1 MNKKDKFKNITKRYA
16 KWIIGVAV
24 ILIVIYLGLA
34 NITDVS
40 SAATWV
46 AKLFTPLTVGFF
58 MALILNVPMRFFESF
73 MWPKA
78 KRKFPQKIRRPL
90 AFTLSL
96 VLILGILAGVIILV
110 VPELINAL
118 KMIASSS
125 MGFINEMA
133 QLNKTEAITQL
144 PFGNILARINWS
156 EIANNVEQWIKD
168 QSGTIVNGAM
178 DTVVSLVGGIVD
190 FVFAVIF
197 SIYILFSKEKLKAQA
212 ARLIRAWLPEKGG
225 NYLIHTCDVANGVFR
240 NFVAGQTIEAIILGS
255 LCALGM
261 VILRIP
267 YAPMVS
273 ALVGVMSLIPV
284 VGAFIGGGV
293 GAFMIFTES
302 PVKALVFVVFIIV
315 LQQLEGN
322 LIYPKVVGSQVQL
335 PAIWVLAAVTVGG
348 AVAGPTGI
356 LLGIPLVST
365 AYILI
370 REATEKREQKLMA
383 SKEIPADTESAT
395 PSETE

>member
-1 MNKKDKFKNITKRYA
+1 MNKKDKFKSITKRYA

-144 PFGNILARINWS
+144 PFGSILAKINWS

>member
-144 PFGNILARINWS
+144 PFGSILAKINWS

>member
-1 MNKKDKFKNITKRYA
+1 MNKKDKFKSITKRYA

-144 PFGNILARINWS
+144 PFGSILAKINWS
-156 EIANNVEQWIKD
+156 EIANNVEQWVKD

-212 ARLIRAWLPEKGG
+212 ARLIRTWLPEKGG
-225 NYLIHTCDVANGVFR
+225 NYIIHTCDVANGVFR

-370 REATEKREQKLMA
+370 REATEKREQKLMS

>member
-1 MNKKDKFKNITKRYA
+1 MNKKDKLKGVTKRYT
-16 KWIIGVAV
+16 KWILGIAIVLIAV
-24 ILIVIYLGLA
+24 YLALA
-34 NITDVS
+34 NITNVG
-40 SAATWV
+40 SAVTWFFG
-46 AKLFTPLTVGFF
+46 LFTPLIAGFF

-73 MWPKA
+73 MWPNA
-78 KRKFPQKIRRPL
+78 KKKFPQKIRRPV
-90 AFTLSL
+90 AFILSL
-96 VLILGILAGVIILV
+96 VLILGILAGVLILV
-110 VPELINAL
+110 LPELVNAV
-118 KMIASSS
+118 KMIVSSS
-125 MGFINEMA
+125 MNFINEMA
-133 QLNKTEAITQL
+133 KLNKTEAINQL

-156 EIANNVEQWIKD
+156 EIASSIEKWVKE

-178 DTVVSLVGGIVD
+178 DTVIALVGGVVD
-190 FVFAVIF
+190 SVFAVIF
-197 SIYILFSKEKLKAQA
+197 SVYILFSKEKLKAQA
-212 ARLIRAWLPEKGG
+212 KRLTLAWLPEKGG
-225 NYLIHTCDVANGVFR
+225 SYLIHTADVANGVFR
-240 NFVAGQTIEAIILGS
+240 NFVAGQTIEAIILGT

-302 PVKALVFVVFIIV
+302 PIKALVFVIFIIV
-315 LQQLEGN
+315 LQQFEGN

-348 AVAGPTGI
+348 ALAGPMGI
-356 LLGIPLVST
+356 LLGIPITST
-365 AYILI
+365 AYVLI
-370 REATEKREQKLMA
+370 REATEKREQKLAA
-383 SKEIPADTESAT
+383 SVTQPSEAESET

>member
-1 MNKKDKFKNITKRYA
+1 MNKKDKFKSITKRYA

-34 NITDVS
+34 NITYVS
-40 SAATWV
+40 SAVTWV

-144 PFGNILARINWS
+144 PFGNLLAKINWS

-225 NYLIHTCDVANGVFR
+225 NYIIHTCDVANGVFR

-348 AVAGPTGI
+348 AVAGPAGI

-370 REATEKREQKLMA
+370 REATEKREQKLTA

>member
-1 MNKKDKFKNITKRYA
+1 MNKKDKFKSITKRYA

-24 ILIVIYLGLA
+24 ILIVVYLGLA

-144 PFGNILARINWS
+144 PFGNILAKINWS

>member
-1 MNKKDKFKNITKRYA
+1 MNKKDKLKGVMKRYT

-24 ILIVIYLGLA
+24 VLIAVYLALA
-34 NITDVS
+34 NLTDVG
-40 SAATWV
+40 SAAKWFFG
-46 AKLFTPLTVGFF
+46 LFTPLTIGFF

-73 MWPKA
+73 MWPNA
-78 KRKFPQKIRRPL
+78 KKKFPQKIRRPV
-90 AFTLSL
+90 AFILSL
-96 VLILGILAGVIILV
+96 VLILGILAGVLILV
-110 VPELINAL
+110 LPELVNAL
-118 KMIASSS
+118 KMIASGA
-125 MGFINEMA
+125 MNFINEMA
-133 QLNKTEAITQL
+133 KLNKTEAINQL
-144 PFGNILARINWS
+144 PFGSLLAKIDWS
-156 EIANNVEQWIKD
+156 EIAKSAEKWIKE

-178 DTVVSLVGGIVD
+178 DTIVTLIGGVVDS
-190 FVFAVIF
+190 VFAVIF
-197 SIYILFSKEKLKAQA
+197 SVYILFSKEKLKGQA
-212 ARLIRAWLPEKGG
+212 KRLIRAWLPERGG
-225 NYLIHTCDVANGVFR
+225 NYLIHTADVANGVFR
-240 NFVAGQTIEAIILGS
+240 NFVAGQTIEAIILGT

-302 PVKALVFVVFIIV
+302 PIKALVFVVFIIV

-335 PAIWVLAAVTVGG
+335 PAIWVLSAVTVGG
-348 AVAGPTGI
+348 ALAGPAGI

-370 REATEKREQKLMA
+370 REATEKREQKLIP
-383 SKEIPADTESAT
+383 SKVQTADTDSAS

>member
-1 MNKKDKFKNITKRYA
+1 MNKKDKFKSITKRYA

-96 VLILGILAGVIILV
+96 VLILGILAGVMILV
-110 VPELINAL
+110 VPELVNAL

-133 QLNKTEAITQL
+133 QLNKTEAMDKI
-144 PFGNILARINWS
+144 PFGSVLARINWS
-156 EIANNVEQWIKD
+156 ELASNVEKWVKE

-178 DTVVSLVGGIVD
+178 DTVIALVGGIVD

-225 NYLIHTCDVANGVFR
+225 NYIIHTCDVANGVFR

-273 ALVGVMSLIPV
+273 AFVGVMSLIPV

>member
-1 MNKKDKFKNITKRYA
+1 MNKKDKFKSITKRYA

-144 PFGNILARINWS
+144 PFGSILAKINWS

-225 NYLIHTCDVANGVFR
+225 NYIIHTCDVANGVFR

>member
-1 MNKKDKFKNITKRYA
+1 MNKKDKFKSITKRYA

-78 KRKFPQKIRRPL
+78 KRKFPKKIRRPL

-144 PFGNILARINWS
+144 PFGSILAKINWS
-156 EIANNVEQWIKD
+156 EIANNVEQWVKD

>member
-1 MNKKDKFKNITKRYA
+1 MNKKDKFKSITKRYA

-144 PFGNILARINWS
+144 PFGSILAKINWS
-156 EIANNVEQWIKD
+156 EIANNVEQWVKD

-212 ARLIRAWLPEKGG
+212 ARLIRTWLPEKGG
-225 NYLIHTCDVANGVFR
+225 NYIIHTCDVANGVFR

>member
-1 MNKKDKFKNITKRYA
+1 MNKKDKFKSITKRYA

-24 ILIVIYLGLA
+24 ILIVVYLGLA

-144 PFGNILARINWS
+144 PFGSILAKINWS

>member
-1 MNKKDKFKNITKRYA
+1 MNKKDKFKSITKRYA

-144 PFGNILARINWS
+144 PFGSILAKINWS

-225 NYLIHTCDVANGVFR
+225 NYIIHTCDVANGVFR

-383 SKEIPADTESAT
+383 SNVQTADTESAT

>member
-1 MNKKDKFKNITKRYA
+1 MNKKDKFKSITKRYA

-34 NITDVS
+34 NIADVS

-96 VLILGILAGVIILV
+96 VLILGILAGVMILV

-144 PFGNILARINWS
+144 PFGSILAKINWS

-225 NYLIHTCDVANGVFR
+225 NYIIHTCDVANGVFR

-383 SKEIPADTESAT
+383 SKEIPADTESAN

>member
-1 MNKKDKFKNITKRYA
+1 MNKKDKFKSIMKRYS
-16 KWIIGVAV
+16 KWIIGVSV
-24 ILIVIYLGLA
+24 VLIVVYLSLA
-34 NITDVS
+34 NVTDVGKAIKW
-40 SAATWV
+40 AAG
-46 AKLFTPLTVGFF
+46 LFTPLTIGFF

-78 KRKFPQKIRRPL
+78 KRKFAVKVRRPL

-96 VLILGILAGVIILV
+96 VLILGILAGVMILV
-110 VPELINAL
+110 VPELVNAL
-118 KMIASSS
+118 KMIATGS
-125 MGFINEMA
+125 MDFINEMA
-133 QLNKTEAITQL
+133 QLNKTEAMNKL
-144 PFGNILARINWS
+144 PFGGLLARIDWS
-156 EIANNVEQWIKD
+156 ELAKNLEQWVKER
-168 QSGTIVNGAM
+168 SGTIVNGAM
-178 DTVVSLVGGIVD
+178 DTVVAVVGGIVD
-190 FVFAVIF
+190 FVFAIIF
-197 SIYILFSKEKLKAQA
+197 SVYILFSKEKLKAQA
-212 ARLIRAWLPEKGG
+212 VRLIHAWLPERGG

-302 PVKALVFVVFIIV
+302 PVKALVFVIFLIV

-335 PAIWVLAAVTVGG
+335 PAIWVLAAVTVGA

-370 REATEKREQKLMA
+370 REATEKREQKLTA
-383 SKEIPADTESAT
+383 SKAIYADANSPT
-395 PSETE
+395 PSENE

>member
-1 MNKKDKFKNITKRYA
+1 MNKKDKFKSITKRYA

-144 PFGNILARINWS
+144 PFGSILAKINWS

-370 REATEKREQKLMA
+370 REATEKREQKLTA

>member
-1 MNKKDKFKNITKRYA
+1 MNKKDKFKSITKRYA

-24 ILIVIYLGLA
+24 ILIVVYLGLA

-46 AKLFTPLTVGFF
+46 AKLLTPLTVGFF

-144 PFGNILARINWS
+144 PFGSILAKINWS

>member
-1 MNKKDKFKNITKRYA
+1 MNKKDKFKSITKRYA

-34 NITDVS
+34 NIADVS

-144 PFGNILARINWS
+144 PFGSILAKINWS
-156 EIANNVEQWIKD
+156 EIANNVEKWVKE

-178 DTVVSLVGGIVD
+178 DTVIALVGGIVD

-225 NYLIHTCDVANGVFR
+225 NYIIHTCDVANGVFR